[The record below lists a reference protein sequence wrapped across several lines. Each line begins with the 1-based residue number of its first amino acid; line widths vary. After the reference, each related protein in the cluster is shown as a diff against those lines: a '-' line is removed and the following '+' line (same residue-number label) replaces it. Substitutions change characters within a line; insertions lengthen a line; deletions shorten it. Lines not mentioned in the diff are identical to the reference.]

1 MVSEAPPGQRTP
13 NAIEMIEGTDLFQGV
28 EVLDVR
34 GDLPKTVDGLVCD
47 SRLVKPGDAFV
58 ALRGAASDGHRF
70 LADVAGRDACVAV
83 VEEYGDAALPQ
94 VRVADALA
102 SLPVLAANYYRHPA
116 KAMNLIGVT
125 GSNGKTTT
133 TYLLEQIYQQMGEPI
148 AVIGTI
154 EYRYQDFR
162 QDAQTTTPLA
172 HEMQRVLREIADR
185 GCARAAMEVSS
196 HGLALHRV
204 DGLEFQSAVFTNL
217 SQDHLDFHH
226 TMNDYR
232 ETKKRLFSEFLAK
245 DGTAVFN
252 LDDETGRRFADEL
265 KSVAQLNIAIERPA
279 DIQAQELD
287 IRLEGT
293 RFTLRFPNAS
303 FDVLTPL
310 QGRHNVYNILC
321 AVAAASSQGAG
332 PAHLAQCVEQFRA
345 APGRLEQVENGIGA
359 LVVVDYSHTPDAL
372 EKCLETL
379 NAVPHQRILTVFG
392 CGGDRD
398 RGKRPLMGAIALRLS
413 DKTFVTSDNPRTEDP
428 QAILDDIVAGM
439 TGAGES
445 VVIADRDQ
453 AIRAAVEELQAGD
466 ILLIAGKGHET
477 YQILGREKIHFDDRV
492 AARAHLLDLGKGAA

>member
-1 MVSEAPPGQRTP
+1 M
-13 NAIEMIEGTDLFQGV
+13 MIEGNELFQGV

-34 GDLPKTVDGLVCD
+34 GDLPMTVDGLVCD

-58 ALRGAASDGHRF
+58 ALRGDASDGHRF
-70 LADVAGRDACVAV
+70 LADVAGRNAGVAV
-83 VEEYGDAALPQ
+83 VEEYCDAVMPQ
-94 VRVADALA
+94 VRVADSLA

-116 KAMNLIGVT
+116 KQLNLFGVT

-133 TYLLEQIYQQMGEPI
+133 TYLLEQIYQSMGEPI

-154 EYRYQDFR
+154 EYRYQDFH
-162 QDAQTTTPLA
+162 QDAQTTTPLP

-204 DGLEFQSAVFTNL
+204 DGLQFHTAVFTNL

-226 TMNDYR
+226 TMDDYR
-232 ETKKRLFSEFLAK
+232 ETKKRLFSEFLAS
-245 DGTAVFN
+245 DGTAVLN
-252 LDDETGRRFADEL
+252 LDDETGRRFSDEL
-265 KSVAQLNIAIERPA
+265 KSIKQLNIAIERPA
-279 DIQAQELD
+279 EIQALD
-287 IRLEGT
+287 LEIRLEGT
-293 RFTLRFPNAS
+293 RFTLRFPDGS
-303 FDVLTPL
+303 FDLLTPL

-321 AVAAASSQGAG
+321 AVAAAYSQGVG
-332 PAHLAQCVEQFRA
+332 SAHLAQCVEKLCA
-345 APGRLEQVENGIGA
+345 APGRLEQVESAIGA

-398 RGKRPLMGAIALRLS
+398 KTKRPQMGATALRMS
-413 DKTFVTSDNPRTEDP
+413 DKAFVTSDNPRTEDP
-428 QAILDDIVAGM
+428 QAILNDIVAGM
-439 TGAGES
+439 TGEGES
-445 VVIADRDQ
+445 IVIADRDQ
-453 AIRAAVEELQAGD
+453 AIRAAVEELQPGD

-477 YQILGREKIHFDDRV
+477 YQILGREKIHFDDRET
-492 AARAHLLDLGKGAA
+492 ARKHLHDLGKGAA